1 MTNIKTT
8 NKAFYPLVLLIIPA
22 IASQVSKDFNW
33 TSFDFL
39 AMGLLLFAFGLIGD
53 LVWHKANTRSK
64 KKVDISWIITSRFL
78 GYLGFLSSWDGIGQ
92 VRYS

>member
-1 MTNIKTT
+1 MTNLKTS

-33 TSFDFL
+33 NSFDFL

-53 LVWHKANTRSK
+53 LVWQKANTRSK
-64 KKVDISWIITSRFL
+64 KLIYLSLTI
-78 GYLGFLSSWDGIGQ
+78 LGFMAIWAFLAVGME
-92 VRYS
+92 

>member
-22 IASQVSKDFNW
+22 IASQVSKDFNR

-53 LVWHKANTRSK
+53 LAWQKAKTRSK
-64 KKVDISWIITSRFL
+64 KLIYL
-78 GYLGFLSSWDGIGQ
+78 GLTLLGFLVIWAFLAVGME
-92 VRYS
+92 

>member
-1 MTNIKTT
+1 MTRFKTS
-8 NKAFYPLVLLIIPA
+8 NKAFYPLLILIIPA

-53 LVWHKANTRSK
+53 LVWQKANTRSK
-64 KKVDISWIITSRFL
+64 KL
-78 GYLGFLSSWDGIGQ
+78 LYLGLTLFGFLATWAFLAVGME
-92 VRYS
+92 

>member
-1 MTNIKTT
+1 MSNIKTS

-53 LVWHKANTRSK
+53 LAWQKANTRFK
-64 KKVDISWIITSRFL
+64 KLLYL
-78 GYLGFLSSWDGIGQ
+78 GLTILGFLAIWAFLTVGLD
-92 VRYS
+92 

>member
-1 MTNIKTT
+1 MTRFKTS
-8 NKAFYPLVLLIIPA
+8 NKAFYPLLLLIIPA

-53 LVWHKANTRSK
+53 LVWQKANTRSK
-64 KKVDISWIITSRFL
+64 KL
-78 GYLGFLSSWDGIGQ
+78 LYLSLTLFGFLATWAFLAVGMD
-92 VRYS
+92 